1 MRDIITAG
9 MEEWK
14 GATHSTLLIALG
26 SDKIKNR
33 AGSGQWAVVVG
44 VS

>member
-1 MRDIITAG
+1 MRDIIAAG
-9 MEEWK
+9 MEGWK
-14 GATHSTLLIALG
+14 GATQSTLIALG